1 MDAFTWSEI
10 GTSAWWL
17 PPLVAFSVSF
27 FTSMGGVSGAFLIL
41 PFQISV
47 LGVTSP
53 SSSATNQLYNV
64 VAIPAG
70 VWRYASEGRM
80 LWPLA
85 WVVAVGT
92 VPGVFVG
99 SLIRVAWLPDPDRF
113 IIFAGLVLTGL
124 GLRMASTVF
133 ARATEPAGSG
143 ASFQISSIDQSWT
156 AVSFDFADGRHR
168 FGVPA
173 VFAVALVVG
182 VIGGTYGIGG
192 GAIIAPIVI
201 SLYRLPV
208 HTVAGASLFA
218 TLLTSVS
225 AVVFFHALAPVF
237 PDRAV
242 APDWTLGLLFGVG
255 GMAGIW
261 LGARAQRFVP
271 ARLIRTVLA
280 VVLLGIGATYLIG
293 S

>member
-17 PPLVAFSVSF
+17 PPLFAFTVSF

-47 LGVTSP
+47 LGVASP
-53 SSSATNQLYNV
+53 SSSGTNQLYNV

-70 VWRYASEGRM
+70 VWRYAAERRM

-85 WVVAVGT
+85 WVVAIGT
-92 VPGVFVG
+92 VPGVFAG
-99 SLIRVAWLPDPDRF
+99 SLIRIAWLPDPDRF
-113 IIFAGLVLTGL
+113 LLFAGLVLTGL
-124 GLRMASTVF
+124 GLRMASTVIQSSERPAAAGTF
-133 ARATEPAGSG
+133 EISNCAR
-143 ASFQISSIDQSWT
+143 SWSE
-156 AVSFDFADGRHR
+156 VSFDFAGARHR
-168 FGVPA
+168 FPTPQ
-173 VFAVALVVG
+173 VFGIALVVG
-182 VIGGTYGIGG
+182 VVGGAYGIGG

-225 AVVFFHALAPVF
+225 AVCFFHALAPVF

-242 APDWTLGLLFGVG
+242 APDWMLGLLFGVG
-255 GMAGIW
+255 GMAGIT
-261 LGARAQRFVP
+261 LGARAQRHVP
-271 ARLIRTVLA
+271 APLIRGVLA
-280 VVLLGIGATYLIG
+280 LVLLGIGGAYLIG
-293 S
+293 G